1 MSTPHIS
8 HLASTNPFSI
18 LSPSPQPTSSQ
29 TNTIDIHTIGGLRN
43 VNMQLSPG
51 RKDNHEGKCE
61 VHKNYYISNSSLNYY
76 ELSIKVLNYSILLG
90 IRRENMCT
98 IFRKSICL
106 YSISN
111 DPRIT

>member
-29 TNTIDIHTIGGLRN
+29 SSTIDVHTIGGLRN
-43 VNMQLSPG
+43 VNMQLPTG

-61 VHKNYYISNSSLNYY
+61 VSAHFY
-76 ELSIKVLNYSILLG
+76 EKKSCLL
-90 IRRENMCT
+90 INPLHTAMLWSC
-98 IFRKSICL
+98 
-106 YSISN
+106 
-111 DPRIT
+111 

>member
-29 TNTIDIHTIGGLRN
+29 SSTTDVHTIGGLRN

-61 VHKNYYISNSSLNYY
+61 VYRNVSQNIYLIVELCIKTQYY
-76 ELSIKVLNYSILLG
+76 
-90 IRRENMCT
+90 C
-98 IFRKSICL
+98 FRCMWEKHV
-106 YSISN
+106 N
-111 DPRIT
+111 NF